1 MKPRRTVSKL
11 LQDTYSRLCATEGG
25 YITPTLYDVW
35 KVTKSGEAVICEA
48 FVSLEKAARSV
59 SQTRRTTF
67 CKLETEDPDSIPSLF
82 RAAIALTE
90 QRPALE
96 QINHG

>member
-67 CKLETEDPDSIPSLF
+67 CRYRLDRAAPSLGANQSWITQQF
-82 RAAIALTE
+82 HTPIL
-90 QRPALE
+90 
-96 QINHG
+96 